1 MRLGQPVHV
10 KKLFAPAAL
19 LLRPARCAG
28 IAVRLVNRDVG
39 HFGQLV
45 QGFPEGD
52 AMVFHPE
59 VEDVAVLLAA
69 ETVEVSVGI
78 DGKGRLGF
86 LMEGAGGHE
95 TASDLLQWHE
105 AVDEFNDIYALFDER
120 NGVAAPHVPLL

>member
-1 MRLGQPVHV
+1 
-10 KKLFAPAAL
+10 
-19 LLRPARCAG
+19 
-28 IAVRLVNRDVG
+28 
-39 HFGQLV
+39 
-45 QGFPEGD
+45 
-52 AMVFHPE
+52 MVFHPE

-86 LMEGAGGHE
+86 LMEGAGCHE